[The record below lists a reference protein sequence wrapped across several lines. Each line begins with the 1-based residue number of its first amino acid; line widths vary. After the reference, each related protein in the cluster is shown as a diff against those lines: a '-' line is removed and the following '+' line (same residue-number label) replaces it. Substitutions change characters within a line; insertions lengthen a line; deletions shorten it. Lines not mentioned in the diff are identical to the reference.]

1 MENHYVKEVIEMEL
15 YSIIIILTV
24 SVIYY
29 TVRIKMEY
37 KEGTL
42 KYFLKSQLRH
52 FIVIAIILTLFW
64 IILK

>member
-1 MENHYVKEVIEMEL
+1 MEL

-42 KYFLKSQLRH
+42 KYYLKSQLRH